1 MKKKLILLV
10 TIILTFFVGLIF
22 VTNNEKV
29 EANKNFFETNN
40 DESEMISV
48 LVDGVE
54 QSSFPAK
61 GSAQFDEANSSC
73 TNGET
78 FSFDEANWK
87 LSVQDISASTRCV
100 VSFITGGHTVSVDVN
115 GGSADEASKTVNHN
129 GTVQFTITK
138 SNENYVFSGSTCTG
152 ASSYSYSDSSHVLS
166 VRGVTQDTYCTLK
179 FSRPTYTVYFD
190 VEGGYT
196 QDNYLTVIK
205 GGSNTT
211 TYGAIAGYL
220 TTVQASSCDTG
231 IGINIAG
238 TKITVKN
245 VQASGDCRIV
255 LTRDTSSQLPAGT
268 TYNVGDPVS
277 YANLLWFVVSDNEA
291 YIDDNGNEVPESVTL
306 ILQENADYSSAS
318 SASDGTGI
326 YGSGTKY
333 ATSTARSYIND
344 IWLQQEPQKYLRTA
358 IETNALIYETDARA
372 YLRLPHIEEVSKK
385 IPNISNTNFW
395 TMDNDGNG
403 HIYYGQPNGYGT
415 EGYNETD
422 GKYYYEYYGAPSKIY
437 IS

>member
-1 MKKKLILLV
+1 MTV
-10 TIILTFFVGLIF
+10 
-22 VTNNEKV
+22 
-29 EANKNFFETNN
+29 
-40 DESEMISV
+40 
-48 LVDGVE
+48 
-54 QSSFPAK
+54 
-61 GSAQFDEANSSC
+61 AQYNTMSKEL
-73 TNGET
+73 
-78 FSFDEANWK
+78 W
-87 LSVQDISASTRCV
+87 QDI
-100 VSFITGGHTVSVDVN
+100 
-115 GGSADEASKTVNHN
+115 
-129 GTVQFTITK
+129 
-138 SNENYVFSGSTCTG
+138 
-152 ASSYSYSDSSHVLS
+152 
-166 VRGVTQDTYCTLK
+166 
-179 FSRPTYTVYFD
+179 
-190 VEGGYT
+190 
-196 QDNYLTVIK
+196 
-205 GGSNTT
+205 
-211 TYGAIAGYL
+211 GAIAGYL

-277 YANLLWFVVSDNEA
+277 YANLLWYVISDNEA
-291 YIDDNGNEVPESVTL
+291 YIDENGNEVPESVTL
-306 ILQENADYSSAS
+306 ILQDNADYSSAS
-318 SASDGTGI
+318 SASNGTGI